1 MEKASEVTSSP
12 QIIPVRTRMRVDFPA
27 PLAPTRITLD
37 LGGMM
42 QWRLRRSVDLVGV

>member
-1 MEKASEVTSSP
+1 MR
-12 QIIPVRTRMRVDFPA
+12 IRIRVDLPA

-42 QWRLRRSVDLVGV
+42 QWRLERLREEGLLGV